1 MMYDDNAFDLN
12 SDQFFPEGDE
22 PSNQE
27 EVAEEAPAAKEV
39 AEEAP
44 AAKEVAE
51 EAPGAEEV
59 AEEAPAAEEAAEE
72 APAAEEAAEE
82 APATEEAAEE
92 APVAEEA
99 AEEAPAAEEAAE
111 EAPATEEA
119 AEEAPVAEEAPAAEE
134 AAEDVDEMP
143 ELKVK
148 KEDSGTS
155 HDDFDWSKGKR
166 NVTEYSADTIQEMEA
181 QYTKDLKI
189 LEENVIVTGTVVS
202 VTSTDVVLNI
212 GFKSDGMVPINEFR
226 DMEELKQGMEVD
238 VYVSTL
244 ENAKGQLELSRRKA
258 KLLKAW
264 DALVQAHANDTI
276 VKGTV
281 ASKTKG
287 GLIVN
292 IGGLETFLP
301 GSQIDVKPV
310 VDYDEYVGKQMELK
324 VVKVNETIKNAV
336 VSHKALIESDIEE
349 QRLEIIAGLEKGQ
362 VLEGII
368 KNITDFGAFI
378 DLGGIDGLLY
388 ITDIS
393 WGRINHPNEVL
404 TINESINVVVLDF
417 DDNKKRISLGL
428 KQLQEHP
435 WTAFVD
441 TVNVGDKVKG
451 KIVNVEDYGA
461 FLEIQPGVEGLIH
474 VSEVSWSS
482 EQINSRKFF
491 KMGEEHEAVIMTVG
505 AEERKMSLSIKRL
518 VPDPWEIVAERYAVD
533 TKHTGQIRNIT
544 PYGVFVELEEGIGGM
559 VHVSDL
565 SWTKR
570 FNHPSEYVKSGET
583 LEVMVLEIDD
593 ENRKLSLGH
602 KQLEEDP
609 WGTFETVFPV
619 GSVHEGLVVSADSKG
634 GVVMLQHGLEGYMPS
649 RHMKK
654 ENNELAVVDDKIEVK
669 VIEFNQRDKRIILS
683 HTKVW
688 SDEVIKEKRK
698 SASNTNKQVKKL
710 QGNIEATTLGDIS
723 ALADLQAKLKDEEQ
737 TTEEKPKAKK
747 APAKKAAAKKT
758 TKKAKKEVAKD
769 DAAPSE
775 DAPAT
780 DESTESSEE

>member
-1 MMYDDNAFDLN
+1 MMYDNDALDLN
-12 SDQFFPEGDE
+12 ADQFFPADEEGAE
-22 PSNQE
+22 EGTNQE
-27 EVAEEAPAAKEV
+27 E
-39 AEEAP
+39 
-44 AAKEVAE
+44 
-51 EAPGAEEV
+51 
-59 AEEAPAAEEAAEE
+59 
-72 APAAEEAAEE
+72 
-82 APATEEAAEE
+82 
-92 APVAEEA
+92 VAEEA
-99 AEEAPAAEEAAE
+99 AEEAPAEEAAEEAPAEEAAE
-111 EAPATEEA
+111 EAPAEEVAEEASAEEAAEEPPAEEVAEEAPAEEAAEEPPAEEVAEEASAEEVAEEASAEEA
-119 AEEAPVAEEAPAAEE
+119 AEEAPAEEVAEEASAEEAAEEAPAEE
-134 AAEDVDEMP
+134 VLDEMP
-143 ELKVK
+143 ELKKK
-148 KEDSGTS
+148 KEDLGSS

-189 LEENVIVTGTVVS
+189 LEENVIVKGTIVS

-226 DMEELKQGMEVD
+226 DMEELAQGMEVD

-264 DALVQAHANDTI
+264 DALVEAHANDTI

-310 VDYDEYVGKQMELK
+310 VDYDDYVGKQMELK

-349 QRLEIIAGLEKGQ
+349 QRLEIISGLEKGQ
-362 VLEGII
+362 VLEGIV

-404 TINESINVVVLDF
+404 TLNESINVVVMDF

-482 EQINSRKFF
+482 EQINSRKYFN
-491 KMGEEHEAVIMTVG
+491 MGEEYEAVIMTIG

-518 VPDPWEIVAERYAVD
+518 VPDPWEIVAERYAAD
-533 TKHTGQIRNIT
+533 SKHVGQIRNIT

-619 GSVHEGLVVSADSKG
+619 GSVHEGLIVSADAKG

-698 SASNTNKQVKKL
+698 SASDTNKQVKKL
-710 QGNIEATTLGDIS
+710 QSNIEATTLGDIS
-723 ALADLQAKLKDEEQ
+723 ALADLQAKLKDEEDSV
-737 TTEEKPKAKK
+737 EAKPK
-747 APAKKAAAKKT
+747 AKKAAAKKT
-758 TKKAKKEVAKD
+758 TKKSTKKEEASSDESADTD
-769 DAAPSE
+769 DAA
-775 DAPAT
+775 A
-780 DESTESSEE
+780 ESSEE

>member
-1 MMYDDNAFDLN
+1 MMYDNDALDLN
-12 SDQFFPEGDE
+12 ADQFFPADEEGAE
-22 PSNQE
+22 EGTNQE
-27 EVAEEAPAAKEV
+27 E
-39 AEEAP
+39 
-44 AAKEVAE
+44 
-51 EAPGAEEV
+51 
-59 AEEAPAAEEAAEE
+59 
-72 APAAEEAAEE
+72 
-82 APATEEAAEE
+82 
-92 APVAEEA
+92 VAEEA
-99 AEEAPAAEEAAE
+99 AEEAPAEEVAEEAPAEEAAE
-111 EAPATEEA
+111 EAPAEDAAEEAPAEEA
-119 AEEAPVAEEAPAAEE
+119 AEEAPAEEAAEEAPAEEVAEEAPVEE
-134 AAEDVDEMP
+134 AAEEEVLDEMP
-143 ELKVK
+143 ELKKK
-148 KEDSGTS
+148 KEDLGSS

-189 LEENVIVTGTVVS
+189 LEENVIVKGTIVS

-226 DMEELKQGMEVD
+226 DMEELAQGMEVD

-264 DALVQAHANDTI
+264 DALVEAHANDTI

-349 QRLEIIAGLEKGQ
+349 QRLEIISGLEKGQ
-362 VLEGII
+362 VLEGIV

-404 TINESINVVVLDF
+404 TLNESINVVVMDF

-482 EQINSRKFF
+482 EQINSRKYFN
-491 KMGEEHEAVIMTVG
+491 MGEEYEAVIMTIG

-518 VPDPWEIVAERYAVD
+518 IPDPWEIVAERYAVD
-533 TKHTGQIRNIT
+533 SKHVGQIRNIT

-619 GSVHEGLVVSADSKG
+619 GSVHEGLVVSADAKG

-698 SASNTNKQVKKL
+698 SASDTNKQVKKL
-710 QGNIEATTLGDIS
+710 QSNIEATTLGDIS
-723 ALADLQAKLKDEEQ
+723 ALADLQAKLKDEEDSV
-737 TTEEKPKAKK
+737 EAKPK
-747 APAKKAAAKKT
+747 AKKAAAKKT
-758 TKKAKKEVAKD
+758 TKKSTKKEEASSDESAATD
-769 DAAPSE
+769 DAA
-775 DAPAT
+775 A
-780 DESTESSEE
+780 ESSEE

>member
-27 EVAEEAPAAKEV
+27 EAAEEAPA
-39 AEEAP
+39 
-44 AAKEVAE
+44 
-51 EAPGAEEV
+51 AEEV

-72 APAAEEAAEE
+72 APAVEE
-82 APATEEAAEE
+82 
-92 APVAEEA
+92 V
-99 AEEAPAAEEAAE
+99 AEEAPAAEE
-111 EAPATEEA
+111 
-119 AEEAPVAEEAPAAEE
+119 VAEEAPAAEE
-134 AAEDVDEMP
+134 AVEEAPVAEEVAEEEPAAEEAAEEVDEMP

-264 DALVQAHANDTI
+264 DALVQAHADDTI

-349 QRLEIIAGLEKGQ
+349 QRLEIISGLEKGQ

-619 GSVHEGLVVSADSKG
+619 GSVHEGLVVSVDSKG

-698 SASNTNKQVKKL
+698 SASDTNKQVKKL
-710 QGNIEATTLGDIS
+710 QSNIEATTLGDIS

-758 TKKAKKEVAKD
+758 TKKSKEEVAKD

>member
-1 MMYDDNAFDLN
+1 MMYDDNTFDLN
-12 SDQFFPEGDE
+12 SDQFFPEDDE
-22 PSNQE
+22 SSNQEESTEKAAKEETPTTEEVVEEAPATEEVVEEAPATE
-27 EVAEEAPAAKEV
+27 EVAEEAPAT
-39 AEEAP
+39 
-44 AAKEVAE
+44 
-51 EAPGAEEV
+51 EEV
-59 AEEAPAAEEAAEE
+59 AEEAPSA
-72 APAAEEAAEE
+72 
-82 APATEEAAEE
+82 
-92 APVAEEA
+92 
-99 AEEAPAAEEAAE
+99 
-111 EAPATEEA
+111 
-119 AEEAPVAEEAPAAEE
+119 
-134 AAEDVDEMP
+134 DVDEIP

-148 KEDSGTS
+148 KDDSGTS

-202 VTSTDVVLNI
+202 LTSSDVVLNI

-238 VYVSTL
+238 VYVSKL

-264 DALVQAHANDTI
+264 DALVQAYSNDTI

-349 QRLEIIAGLEKGQ
+349 QRLEIISGLEKGQ

-518 VPDPWEIVAERYAVD
+518 VPDPWEIVSERYAVD
-533 TKHTGQIRNIT
+533 SKHTGQIRNIT

-710 QGNIEATTLGDIS
+710 QSNIEATTLGDIS

-737 TTEEKPKAKK
+737 TTEEKPKTKK
-747 APAKKAAAKKT
+747 APAKKT
-758 TKKAKKEVAKD
+758 TKKAKEEVATD
-769 DAAPSE
+769 NAAPSE
-775 DAPAT
+775 DAPAS

>member
-1 MMYDDNAFDLN
+1 MLNLQSRTAQILKIMMYDNDALDLN
-12 SDQFFPEGDE
+12 ADQFFPADEEGAE
-22 PSNQE
+22 EGTNQE
-27 EVAEEAPAAKEV
+27 EVAEEAPAEEA

-44 AAKEVAE
+44 AEEVAKEAPAEEAAEEVPVEEAAEEVPVEEAAE
-51 EAPGAEEV
+51 EAPAEEV
-59 AEEAPAAEEAAEE
+59 AEEAPAEEVAEEAPVEEAAEEAPAEEAAEE
-72 APAAEEAAEE
+72 APAEEVLDA
-82 APATEEAAEE
+82 
-92 APVAEEA
+92 
-99 AEEAPAAEEAAE
+99 
-111 EAPATEEA
+111 
-119 AEEAPVAEEAPAAEE
+119 
-134 AAEDVDEMP
+134 MP
-143 ELKVK
+143 ELKKK
-148 KEDSGTS
+148 KEDLGSS

-189 LEENVIVTGTVVS
+189 LEENVIVKGTVVS

-226 DMEELKQGMEVD
+226 DMEELAQGMEVD

-264 DALVQAHANDTI
+264 DALVDAHANDTI

-349 QRLEIIAGLEKGQ
+349 QRLEIISGLEKGQ
-362 VLEGII
+362 VLEGIV

-404 TINESINVVVLDF
+404 TLNESINVVVMDF

-482 EQINSRKFF
+482 EQINSRKYF
-491 KMGEEHEAVIMTVG
+491 KMGEEHEAIIMTIG

-518 VPDPWEIVAERYAVD
+518 IPDPWEIVAERYAVD
-533 TKHTGQIRNIT
+533 SKHVGQIRNIT

-583 LEVMVLEIDD
+583 IEVMVLEIDD

-619 GSVHEGLVVSADSKG
+619 GSVHEGLVISADAKG

-654 ENNELAVVDDKIEVK
+654 ENNELATVDDKIEVK

-698 SASNTNKQVKKL
+698 TASDTNKQVKKL
-710 QGNIEATTLGDIS
+710 QSNIEATTLGDIS
-723 ALADLQAKLKDEEQ
+723 ALADLQAKLMDEEGSA
-737 TTEEKPKAKK
+737 EAKPK
-747 APAKKAAAKKT
+747 AKKAAAKKT
-758 TKKAKKEVAKD
+758 TKKSTKKEETSSEESTSAD
-769 DAAPSE
+769 DAATP
-775 DAPAT
+775 
-780 DESTESSEE
+780 ESAEE

>member
-1 MMYDDNAFDLN
+1 MIYDDNAFDLN
-12 SDQFFPEGDE
+12 SDQFFPEGDDASSQE
-22 PSNQE
+22 EAAEETPAAE
-27 EVAEEAPAAKEV
+27 EVAEEAPA
-39 AEEAP
+39 
-44 AAKEVAE
+44 
-51 EAPGAEEV
+51 AEEV

-72 APAAEEAAEE
+72 APAAEEVAEE
-82 APATEEAAEE
+82 APAAEEVAEEAPAAEEVAEEAPAAEEAAEE
-92 APVAEEA
+92 VPAAEEV

-111 EAPATEEA
+111 EAPA
-119 AEEAPVAEEAPAAEE
+119 AEEVAEEAPAAEE
-134 AAEDVDEMP
+134 VAEEVPAAEEDVDEMP
-143 ELKVK
+143 ELKIK
-148 KEDSGTS
+148 KDDSGTS

-166 NVTEYSADTIQEMEA
+166 NVTEYSADAIQEMEA

-226 DMEELKQGMEVD
+226 DMDELKQGMEID

-349 QRLEIIAGLEKGQ
+349 QRLEIISGLEKGQ
-362 VLEGII
+362 VLEGVI

-404 TINESINVVVLDF
+404 TLNESINVVVLDF

-491 KMGEEHEAVIMTVG
+491 KMGEEHEAIIMTVG

-518 VPDPWEIVAERYAVD
+518 VPDPWEVVAERYAVD
-533 TKHTGQIRNIT
+533 SKHTGQIRNIT
-544 PYGVFVELEEGIGGM
+544 PYGVFVELEEEL
-559 VHVSDL
+559 VVWSTFL
-565 SWTKR
+565 T
-570 FNHPSEYVKSGET
+570 
-583 LEVMVLEIDD
+583 
-593 ENRKLSLGH
+593 SLGR
-602 KQLEEDP
+602 
-609 WGTFETVFPV
+609 
-619 GSVHEGLVVSADSKG
+619 SVSTTH
-634 GVVMLQHGLEGYMPS
+634 
-649 RHMKK
+649 
-654 ENNELAVVDDKIEVK
+654 
-669 VIEFNQRDKRIILS
+669 LS
-683 HTKVW
+683 M
-688 SDEVIKEKRK
+688 
-698 SASNTNKQVKKL
+698 
-710 QGNIEATTLGDIS
+710 
-723 ALADLQAKLKDEEQ
+723 
-737 TTEEKPKAKK
+737 
-747 APAKKAAAKKT
+747 
-758 TKKAKKEVAKD
+758 
-769 DAAPSE
+769 
-775 DAPAT
+775 
-780 DESTESSEE
+780 

>member
-27 EVAEEAPAAKEV
+27 EAAEEAPA
-39 AEEAP
+39 
-44 AAKEVAE
+44 
-51 EAPGAEEV
+51 AEEV

-72 APAAEEAAEE
+72 APAVEEVAEE
-82 APATEEAAEE
+82 APAAEEVAEEAPAAEEAVEEAPAVEEAAEE
-92 APVAEEA
+92 APVAEEVSEEEPA
-99 AEEAPAAEEAAE
+99 AEEAPAAEEVAEEAPAAEEAAE
-111 EAPATEEA
+111 E
-119 AEEAPVAEEAPAAEE
+119 
-134 AAEDVDEMP
+134 VDEMP

-349 QRLEIIAGLEKGQ
+349 QRLEIISGLEKGQ

-619 GSVHEGLVVSADSKG
+619 GSVHEGLVVSVDSKG

-698 SASNTNKQVKKL
+698 SASDTNKQVKKL
-710 QGNIEATTLGDIS
+710 QSNIEATTLGDIS

-758 TKKAKKEVAKD
+758 TKKSKEEVAKD